1 MKRNYLDELQLEAKA
16 QGLHFQKGGVAY
28 GKRGWTLYKGKSEIA
43 ECSDLSGIKQVIGMQ
58 RQIRIRKNK
67 EAR

>member
-1 MKRNYLDELQLEAKA
+1 MNRNYLDELQLEAKA

-43 ECSDLSGIKQVIGMQ
+43 ECSDLNGIKSVIDWQ
-58 RQIRIRKNK
+58 RQIRKNK
-67 EAR
+67 GAE